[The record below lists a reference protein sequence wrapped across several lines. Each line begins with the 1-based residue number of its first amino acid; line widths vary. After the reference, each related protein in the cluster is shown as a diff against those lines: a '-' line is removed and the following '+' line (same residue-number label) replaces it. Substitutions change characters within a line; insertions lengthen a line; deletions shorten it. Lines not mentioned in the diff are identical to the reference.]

1 MKNCPQCS
9 HRNLNDASFCSKCGA
24 ELKTETDTQTPQ
36 TKKCPYCAEEIKF
49 EAVFCRYCKHDLT
62 KKQSEIDKIPE
73 KEQVIDASL
82 PAGQVFLAFVLLVLT
97 NWAIGFLIYYLAS
110 FYYGYDS
117 DSAVAVG
124 GWANI
129 ISRIF
134 LGSWAIKDRIHN
146 KEINGWNKFGI
157 FILAFIPIGSW
168 FAITYA
174 ARHITR
180 KKQLGTL
187 ALVGF
192 LAIVFSIIIISTTVT
207 LVNSLISPSPIYIT
221 ATPKPYRPTA
231 TPRPRPT
238 STPKSLTNSSSTG
251 SQCYHWSEINKSMA
265 GRKVCVYGKAYD
277 IYYTGQTSTRIRFT
291 SQPNTFFIY
300 SVNYVYPDL
309 REGDCVLAEEVVQLW
324 ENKIPFMALS
334 ALYHCEPWME

>member
-1 MKNCPQCS
+1 MKECPQCS
-9 HRNLNDASFCSKCGA
+9 HRNLNDATFCSKCGA
-24 ELKTETDTQTPQ
+24 DLGEGTETRAPQ
-36 TKKCPYCAEEIKF
+36 TKKCPYCAEEIKI
-49 EAVFCRYCKHDLT
+49 EAVFCRYCKHDLSR
-62 KKQSEIDKIPE
+62 KPSEISKTPV
-73 KEQVIDASL
+73 QAHTSDANL
-82 PAGQVFLAFVLLVLT
+82 PSGQVFLAFVLLVLT

-134 LGSWAIKDRIHN
+134 LGSWAIKDRAHD
-146 KEINGWNKFGI
+146 KELTGWNKFGI

-187 ALVGF
+187 AMVGF

-207 LVNSLISPSPIYIT
+207 LVNSLLSPSPVYIT
-221 ATPKPYRPTA
+221 ATPKPYRPTS
-231 TPRPRPT
+231 TSRPKPT
-238 STPKSLTNSSSTG
+238 STPRSSSNSSSSG
-251 SQCYHWSEINKSMA
+251 SQCYHWSEIKTSMV
-265 GRKVCVYGKAYD
+265 GKKVCVYGKAFD
-277 IYYTGQTSTRIRFT
+277 IYYTNQTSTRIKFT

-324 ENKIPFMALS
+324 ENKIPFMSLT
-334 ALYHCEPWME
+334 ALYHCEDWME